1 MRHAAL
7 LLERFDLAGR
17 IHALTGPGA
26 DREHQHG
33 AEAYSAGFA
42 DGQAAA
48 ASAARDHDALLAAAA
63 EALSVECANAPQRI
77 ASEAAGALTITL
89 ERLFPALARHGFAV
103 EAAALFLR
111 VARETGAPSLEIFTA
126 PGNVDLLREELR
138 RREAPA
144 AIAVSADPAMRGA
157 KARAAWSN
165 GGLDIDLDRATEECL
180 AALKRA
186 AQSINSESEL

>member
-7 LLERFDLAGR
+7 LLERFDLVGR
-17 IHALTGPGA
+17 VHALSGPGK
-26 DREHQHG
+26 DRERQAG

-48 ASAARDHDALLAAAA
+48 AGAAREQEALLVAAAN
-63 EALSVECANAPQRI
+63 ALSAEYADAPQRI
-77 ASEAAGALTITL
+77 AGEAAGALRIIL
-89 ERLFPALARHGFAV
+89 ERLFPALAKHGFAV

-126 PGNVDLLREELR
+126 PENVDLLRGELR

-144 AIAVSADPAMRGA
+144 AVTVSADPALSGP
-157 KARAAWSN
+157 KARAAWSC
-165 GGLDIDLDRATEECL
+165 GGVELDLGRATEECL
-180 AALKRA
+180 AALDRA